1 MISDTSSA
9 ATIPSNPKPAIKTSS
24 KKFEASVLSEE
35 DQLLLAIQN
44 SLREISSDSPE
55 NSPTNDMNGDGNDTD
70 DGDDGIIE
78 IGFESDS
85 DVVEVKANTPPSW
98 SDFLGDEN
106 GECCNGLLCVF
117 NIINWQSILSAD
129 PKAKLVLRLPDG
141 NKEMLEWPCSTK
153 LKALKLYVTS
163 KYPDITKDSFKII
176 CPFPRQDV
184 LELNPELTLK
194 SAQLYP
200 TVTLHLHQDE

>member
-1 MISDTSSA
+1 MISDSSSA
-9 ATIPSNPKPAIKTSS
+9 PSNSKPVDKPS
-24 KKFEASVLSEE
+24 KKVEASILSEE

-44 SLREISSDSPE
+44 SLREINSDSTE
-55 NSPTNDMNGDGNDTD
+55 NSPTNEINGDSNEAD
-70 DGDDGIIE
+70 DDGIIE

-85 DVVEVKANTPPSW
+85 DVVEVKENASQSW
-98 SDFLGDEN
+98 NDYLGDEK
-106 GECCNGLLCVF
+106 GDRMTLAFKFKFSFTFCF
-117 NIINWQSILSAD
+117 TD
-129 PKAKLVLRLPDG
+129 PKAKLILRLPDG
-141 NKEMLEWPCSTK
+141 NKELLEWPCSTK
-153 LKALKLYVTS
+153 LKALKLYVMD

-176 CPFPRQDV
+176 CPFPRQDI